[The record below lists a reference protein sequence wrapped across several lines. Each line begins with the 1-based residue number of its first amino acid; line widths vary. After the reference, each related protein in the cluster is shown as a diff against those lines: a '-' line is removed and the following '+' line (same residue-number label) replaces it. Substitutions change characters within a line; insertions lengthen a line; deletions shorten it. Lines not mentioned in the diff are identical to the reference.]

1 MRPEDTPGRSDLP
14 TVRVHARA
22 YFDLVRGGKDDRI
35 RSLVAL
41 DVPMDPGE
49 DLQPIARAHLHHA
62 GELVEATYL
71 GFDGAAYLPAAAKP
85 VRFAGGSKLLVASKT
100 RPDEQILELS
110 ALTAMHPAEETLAE
124 LPHHRFSG
132 RMRDR
137 WRTEFRDEQVIGERG
152 HEIDLEALRPTIA
165 EVQAAASRL
174 LLVRNGEVH
183 VRTPLPFWTVPYRN
197 IGPQP
202 QLVIPRT
209 GDVERGISAFA
220 HDRLA
225 EALAFADLSSVKGQR
240 RPGPPEGALEVE
252 AGWRSGD
259 DLSWV
264 AQELGRY
271 WLRNLDPV
279 VHELSADGVRAWHH
293 AVNAPGT
300 LRSGD
305 RQEARIILAGV
316 LALREEIARTPS
328 LEPYG
333 FWLDKTR
340 ALADRLVHIEGM
352 NPSLKPATPIVM

>member
-1 MRPEDTPGRSDLP
+1 
-14 TVRVHARA
+14 
-22 YFDLVRGGKDDRI
+22 
-35 RSLVAL
+35 
-41 DVPMDPGE
+41 
-49 DLQPIARAHLHHA
+49 
-62 GELVEATYL
+62 
-71 GFDGAAYLPAAAKP
+71 
-85 VRFAGGSKLLVASKT
+85 
-100 RPDEQILELS
+100 
-110 ALTAMHPAEETLAE
+110 
-124 LPHHRFSG
+124 
-132 RMRDR
+132 
-137 WRTEFRDEQVIGERG
+137 
-152 HEIDLEALRPTIA
+152 
-165 EVQAAASRL
+165 
-174 LLVRNGEVH
+174 
-183 VRTPLPFWTVPYRN
+183 
-197 IGPQP
+197 
-202 QLVIPRT
+202 
-209 GDVERGISAFA
+209 
-220 HDRLA
+220 
-225 EALAFADLSSVKGQR
+225 
-240 RPGPPEGALEVE
+240 LEVE